1 MHHWLSATMLWKQGR
16 ANKAQVKVQGK
27 GRGGVG
33 SGEGLGESRK
43 INKAHSI
50 RRFYERQGAC
60 RAAME
65 PQLTLPLYGAVVIRL
80 SIGARKR
87 GSAST

>member
-33 SGEGLGESRK
+33 SGEGL